1 VDRSLPSERPHQ
13 LLESFDRCDG
23 PAGCLPAPARRAG
36 YPIAVLYKFFDDSG
50 AHLAALITYYG
61 FLSLFPLL
69 LLASTV
75 LSVVLRGDPH
85 AQQAVLHSALRQ
97 FPVVGNQLA
106 KPEHLSGGLLGTVIG
121 LLGALYG
128 GLGVALAGQS
138 AMNTIWAVPKN
149 HRPNPI
155 KARGR
160 AVALLASVGVA
171 VLLTTGL
178 SAVGGG
184 AGPFGTGLRIV
195 TLIAAFA
202 VNLAAFVVGFRL
214 ATSRALSVGDVLP
227 GAIAAAL
234 AWQLLQLGGK
244 SFVTDTIRHA
254 SATNSLFALVLGLI
268 GF

>member
-1 VDRSLPSERPHQ
+1 LRLVGG
-13 LLESFDRCDG
+13 LEG
-23 PAGCLPAPARRAG
+23 GGGAWEVAQGG
-36 YPIAVLYKFFDDSG
+36 G

-75 LSVVLRGDPH
+75 VSVVLRGDPH
-85 AQQAVLHSALRQ
+85 AQQAVLHSELRQ

-128 GLGVALAGQS
+128 GVGVALAGQS
-138 AMNTIWAVPKN
+138 AMNTIWAVPRN

-214 ATSRALSVGDVLP
+214 APAGPCRSVKCCPEPSPQPWPGSCCNWAASPLSPTPSGTPAPRTVCSPWCWG
-227 GAIAAAL
+227 
-234 AWQLLQLGGK
+234 
-244 SFVTDTIRHA
+244 
-254 SATNSLFALVLGLI
+254 
-268 GF
+268 